1 MRPSGKVVALRKKGY
16 LSKVNLRCKKKI
28 FTFVMAMMVV
38 AISLG
43 AKDMDS
49 LLPVRGFAIETPSV
63 RDVDLFVR
71 FIEED
76 LAPARVNLLIL
87 RVDWNYAYQSH
98 PELQDEHPLC

>member
-1 MRPSGKVVALRKKGY
+1 MYFWAPHRLVSTQSGDKWSR
-16 LSKVNLRCKKKI
+16 
-28 FTFVMAMMVV
+28 
-38 AISLG
+38 
-43 AKDMDS
+43 
-49 LLPVRGFAIETPSV
+49 FAIETPSV